1 MSLSE
6 KINYY
11 SMQVGFKSKQLAK
24 ASKISE
30 ASISAYRKGVS
41 VPRLNSKRLVQ
52 LADGICRLALEK
64 GMEMDREEVLSE
76 LVHSVNKEVTV
87 SIDNYIQN
95 LVSLLKTL
103 DITFGRF
110 AKLMGYNISQISRI
124 VSGKSIPNDIDKF
137 TESAASCI
145 SSDYSDPVYY
155 PSLANLFR
163 CDQSDIDTPEKLKR
177 TTIAWLG
184 TNIAVPKKNP
194 VDGFLDK
201 IDDFDLND
209 FIRAMTF
216 ASSAMADIKEM
227 PSGTKYYHGEEEF
240 KKCEMD
246 FIQASLGSKPKDE
259 MIIYSDMPISE
270 MAKDEAFAKQYMI
283 GLAMLLKNGAHIN
296 FIHDVHR
303 PLDEMMIGLEG
314 HIPMYMTGQISP
326 YYFTEAQS
334 KVFSHLLK
342 VSGNAA
348 MYGMAVKTAHSDGLY
363 VFTNDKDEVSSY
375 KNSAKEMLR
384 SAKPLMDIYCSDRK
398 IQFHEHM
405 RKLQQSGN
413 RRMIFS
419 SLPLFTIPEDL
430 LARILERS
438 NIDEDRMA
446 EIKAFRAECLASMS
460 ELMKNYEVR
469 IEIVRLSKEEFEKS
483 PAILDLSGIFME
495 ERIEYSYE
503 EYTEHIYR
511 TYDFADKYDN
521 CIVLDNNEPTF
532 KNISFSII
540 EDRAVI
546 VSKSK
551 NPVIHFII
559 HHPKM
564 IKAFE
569 SFVPPIRGINQL

>member
-6 KINYY
+6 KINFY
-11 SMQVGFKSKQLAK
+11 SMQVGFKSKHLAK
-24 ASKISE
+24 ASGISE
-30 ASISAYRKGVS
+30 ASISAYRKGIS

-64 GMEMDREEVLSE
+64 GMEIDREEVLSE

-87 SIDNYIQN
+87 SLDNYIQN

-103 DITFGRF
+103 DMTYGRF

-124 VSGKSIPNDIDKF
+124 ISGKSIPNDIDKF

-155 PSLANLFR
+155 PSLANLFH

-177 TTIAWLG
+177 TTIAWIG
-184 TNIAVPKKNP
+184 TNKAVPQKNP
-194 VDGFLDK
+194 IDGFLDK

-209 FIRAMTF
+209 FIQAMTF
-216 ASSAMADIKEM
+216 ASSSM
-227 PSGTKYYHGEEEF
+227 PSMPELPEGTSYYHGEEEF
-240 KKCEMD
+240 KKCEID
-246 FIQASLGSKPKDE
+246 FINASLMSQAKDE
-259 MIIYSDMPISE
+259 IIIYSDMPIYE
-270 MAKDEAFAKQYMI
+270 MASDEVFAKQYMT
-283 GLAMLLKNGAHIN
+283 GLVMLLKNGAHIN

-326 YYFTEAQS
+326 YYFTEVQS

-342 VSGNAA
+342 VSSNAA

-363 VFTNDKDEVSSY
+363 VFTNNKDEVSSY

-384 SAKPLMDIYCSDRK
+384 SAKPLMDIYRSDRK
-398 IQFHEHM
+398 EQFQEHI
-405 RKLQQSGN
+405 RKMWQSGN
-413 RRMIFS
+413 RRMIMS
-419 SLPLFTIPEDL
+419 SLPIFTIQEDL
-430 LARILERS
+430 LVKILSRH
-438 NIDEDRMA
+438 NIDDERIA
-446 EIKAFRAECLASMS
+446 EITAFRTDCRNSMS
-460 ELMKNYEVR
+460 ELLKKDKIR
-469 IEIVRLSKEEFEKS
+469 IEIVRLSKEEFDKS
-483 PAILDLSGIFME
+483 PVLLELSTVFIE
-495 ERIEYSYE
+495 KQIEYSYN
-503 EYTEHIYR
+503 EYIEHIEQ
-511 TYDFADKYDN
+511 TYAFAKEYDN

-540 EDRAVI
+540 EGKAVI

-559 HHPKM
+559 HHPKLV
-564 IKAFE
+564 KAFE
-569 SFVPPIRGINQL
+569 SFVPPIR